1 MMRAKSRGTSM
12 AVDAS
17 HAARHDDKTFSV
29 EVLSGGETATVI
41 AAALTD
47 YFDALDRA
55 MEWLEREDPE
65 RTRSSN
71 IGIFASSDG
80 GRERVWAYPSE
91 AGSSAEDTTRLV
103 ELFGFDPVAWKP
115 PPGEFH
121 AGRSL
126 PPQREREPARPYE
139 GLAAFA
145 AAVEEAPPE
154 IDSPLPSERLDS
166 WLRSGKR
173 LRLRQDFLA
182 VWDDQRSRWCLVLG
196 VICLWL
202 TVTLSE
208 PSFLAPLLA
217 AAAGLWSRRNH
228 RAAIGAEGVDDW
240 F

>member
-1 MMRAKSRGTSM
+1 M

-29 EVLSGGETATVI
+29 EVLSGGEAATVL
-41 AAALTD
+41 ASALSD

-65 RTRSSN
+65 RTGSSR

-80 GRERVWAYPSE
+80 VREQVWAYPSE
-91 AGSSAEDTTRLV
+91 PGSSVQDTKRLV
-103 ELFGFDPVAWKP
+103 ELFGFDPVSWKP
-115 PPGEFH
+115 PPGEFD
-121 AGRSL
+121 AARAR
-126 PPQREREPARPYE
+126 PPQREREPEPAPE
-139 GLAAFA
+139 GLAAAFA
-145 AAVEEAPPE
+145 AAVEESPTELQSPP
-154 IDSPLPSERLDS
+154 PSERLDS
-166 WLRSGKR
+166 WLRSGTR

-202 TVTLSE
+202 TVTLLE
-208 PSFLAPLLA
+208 PSFLAPLLV
-217 AAAGLWSRRNH
+217 AAAGLWSRRGY
-228 RAAIGAEGVDDW
+228 RTVIGAQGVDDW

>member
-1 MMRAKSRGTSM
+1 M

-29 EVLSGGETATVI
+29 EVLSGGETATVV

-65 RTRSSN
+65 RTGNRR
-71 IGIFASSDG
+71 IGIFALSDG
-80 GRERVWAYPSE
+80 VREQVWAHPSE
-91 AGSSAEDTTRLV
+91 AGSSVEDTKRLV
-103 ELFGFDPVAWKP
+103 ELFGFDPVSWKP
-115 PPGEFH
+115 PPGEFD
-121 AGRSL
+121 AARARR
-126 PPQREREPARPYE
+126 PQREREREPAPE
-139 GLAAFA
+139 GFAAAFA
-145 AAVEEAPPE
+145 AAVEESLTEP
-154 IDSPLPSERLDS
+154 DVSPPSERLNA
-166 WLRSGKR
+166 WLRSGTR

-202 TVTLSE
+202 TVTLLE
-208 PSFLAPLLA
+208 PSFLAPLLV
-217 AAAGLWSRRNH
+217 AAAGLWSRRGY
-228 RAAIGAEGVDDW
+228 RTVIGAQGVDDW